1 MINPFKKS
9 YSKEEINTFR
19 FLSRIKLFSQLSNDE
34 LSEFV
39 PFLYPRKYKKD
50 EVVFFRD
57 DPSQAL
63 YIVKRGEVTLNIDIS
78 DRFEKLVEVKSAQ
91 AFGDNTLL
99 TNTKRLYTAVTSSD
113 SATLFVIPQ
122 VNIQNIFNSNDR
134 IKAKMMTSLA
144 EMYNNYTGN
153 LFKAYKSS
161 FGFFDI
167 AEAYRS

>member
-19 FLSRIKLFSQLSNDE
+19 FLSRIKLFSLLSNDE

-39 PFLYPRKYKKD
+39 PYLYPRKYKKD

-78 DRFEKLVEVKSAQ
+78 DRFEKLVEVKSGQ

-99 TNTKRLYTAVTSSD
+99 NNTKRLYTAVISSD
-113 SATLFVIPQ
+113 TATLFVIPQ
-122 VNIQNIFNSNDR
+122 VNIQDIFNSNDK
-134 IKAKMMTSLA
+134 IKAKMLNSLA
-144 EMYNNYTGN
+144 EMYNQYTGN

-167 AEAYRS
+167 AEAYRG

>member
-9 YSKEEINTFR
+9 YSREEINTFR
-19 FLSRIKLFSQLSNDE
+19 FLSRIKLFSLLSNDE

-39 PFLYPRKYKKD
+39 PYLYPRKYKKD

-63 YIVKRGEVTLNIDIS
+63 YIVKRGEITLNIDIN
-78 DRFEKLVEVKSAQ
+78 DRFEKLVEVKSGQ

-99 TNTKRLYTAVTSSD
+99 ANTKRLYTAVTSSD

-122 VNIQNIFNSNDR
+122 VNILEIFNSNDK
-134 IKAKMMTSLA
+134 IKAKMLTSLA
-144 EMYNNYTGN
+144 EMYNQYTGN

-167 AEAYRS
+167 AEAYRG

>member
-9 YSKEEINTFR
+9 YSREEINTFR
-19 FLSRIKLFSQLSNDE
+19 FLSRIKLFSLLSNDE

-39 PFLYPRKYKKD
+39 PYLYPRKYKKD

-63 YIVKRGEVTLNIDIS
+63 YIVKRGEITLNIDIN
-78 DRFEKLVEVKSAQ
+78 DRFEKLVEVKSGQ

-122 VNIQNIFNSNDR
+122 VNILEIFNSNDK
-134 IKAKMMTSLA
+134 IKAKMLTSLA
-144 EMYNNYTGN
+144 EIYNQYTGN

-167 AEAYRS
+167 AEAYRG

>member
-9 YSKEEINTFR
+9 YSKEEINIFR
-19 FLSRIKLFSQLSNDE
+19 FLSRIKLFSLLSNDE

-39 PFLYPRKYKKD
+39 PILYPRKYKKD
-50 EVVFFRD
+50 EVIFFRD

-63 YIVKRGEVTLNIDIS
+63 YIVKRGEVILNIDINN
-78 DRFEKLVEVKSAQ
+78 RFEKLVEVKPGQ
-91 AFGDNTLL
+91 AFGDNSLL

-113 SATLFVIPQ
+113 SATIYVIPQ
-122 VNIQNIFNSNDR
+122 VNIHDIFNGNDR
-134 IKAKMMTSLA
+134 IKAKMLTSLA
-144 EMYNNYTGN
+144 ELYNHYTGN

-167 AEAYRS
+167 AEAYKS

>member
-9 YSKEEINTFR
+9 YSREEINTFR
-19 FLSRIKLFSQLSNDE
+19 FLSRIKLFSLLSNDE

-63 YIVKRGEVTLNIDIS
+63 YIVKRGEVTLNIDIN
-78 DRFEKLVEVKSAQ
+78 DQFEKLVEVKSGK

-99 TNTKRLYTAVTSSD
+99 TGTKRLYTAVTSSD
-113 SATLFVIPQ
+113 TATLFVIPQ
-122 VNIQNIFNSNDR
+122 VNIHEIFNSNDR
-134 IKAKMMTSLA
+134 IKAKMLTSLA
-144 EMYNNYTGN
+144 EMYNQYTGN

-167 AEAYRS
+167 AEAYRG

>member
-9 YSKEEINTFR
+9 YSREEINTFR
-19 FLSRIKLFSQLSNDE
+19 FLSRIKLFSLLSNDE

-39 PFLYPRKYKKD
+39 PYLYPRKYKKD

-63 YIVKRGEVTLNIDIS
+63 YIVKRGEITLNIDIN
-78 DRFEKLVEVKSAQ
+78 DRFEKLVEVKSGQ

-122 VNIQNIFNSNDR
+122 VNILEIFNSNDK
-134 IKAKMMTSLA
+134 IKAKMLTSLA
-144 EMYNNYTGN
+144 EMYNQYTGN

-167 AEAYRS
+167 AEAYRG